1 MYDDLEIF
9 ITTYNRA
16 KFLKETLKSICEQ
29 SAQGFDILVLD
40 NASTDNTKEVFEEIQ
55 KQYPS
60 RNMTFVGSEKNIGGV
75 ANINRAREMA
85 KKEWAMLFHDD
96 DLMHPEYVKN
106 AMDLLSQHPD
116 AVMASCTYTPLEKL
130 DDKNWENFSNDAY
143 IADVKDFA
151 ALMFGFIMH
160 NFASTIYKTALFKEC
175 AFKEDIYGKILDR
188 PFMLDVAK
196 FGKTVILKDPYIRY
210 RLHPGQDTN
219 TSDTGPYAN
228 EYLALMNCYK
238 SILGNSWFDKYGIIY
253 NSFIH
258 YQLKL
263 GYHWLKSVNSV
274 MKFNQF
280 KNMAAE
286 NDVIRKI
293 ECPKIV
299 EKIYKLA
306 MPVCIKVFY

>member
-16 KFLKETLKSICEQ
+16 QFLKETLKSICEQ

-40 NASTDNTKEVFEEIQ
+40 NASTDNTREIFEEIK

-60 RNMTFVGSEKNIGGV
+60 RNMVFVGSEKNIGGV

-85 KKEWAMLFHDD
+85 KKQWAMLFHDD

-106 AMDLLSQHPD
+106 AMDLLSQHSD
-116 AVMASCTYTPLEKL
+116 AVMASCTYTPLEQL
-130 DDKNWENFSNDAY
+130 NNENWERFSNDAY

-160 NFASTIYKTALFKEC
+160 NFASTIYKTALLKETTFKEN
-175 AFKEDIYGKILDR
+175 IYGKILDR
-188 PFMLDVAK
+188 PFMLDIAK
-196 FGKTVILKDPYIRY
+196 HGKTIVLKDSYIRY

-286 NDVIRKI
+286 NGVIRKI
-293 ECPKIV
+293 ECLKIV
-299 EKIYKLA
+299 EKIYKLF
-306 MPVCIKVFY
+306 MLVCKKIFY